1 MSSSFDQP
9 DDAASWQWYRGKVRS
24 THEML
29 SDVEAALEL
38 VEEAIESELIESEA
52 TQCQFSDSQ
61 HPDSQ
66 HPDTLFPGR
75 DGFSTGDASGV
86 SEVQHITARI
96 RISATSEN
104 LCW

>member
-38 VEEAIESELIESEA
+38 VEEAIESEVFESELIESEA
-52 TQCQFSDSQ
+52 TQCQFSDFPS
-61 HPDSQ
+61 
-66 HPDTLFPGR
+66 TLIPSTLIPGTQILSIQILSFR
-75 DGFSTGDASGV
+75 EGMV
-86 SEVQHITARI
+86 SPPVMPVG
-96 RISATSEN
+96 
-104 LCW
+104 